1 MLHAGIPLAVQRSET
16 VPVWRRFSRNVAW
29 PRVAFLERDAHRQGV
44 SASSPS
50 RRNRQLGLL
59 GSILLLTV
67 LVGACGEPGSKHAAV
82 EHPPVS
88 ARVSSPRSTA
98 PPPTSTTRASGEAV
112 AVVRTYWATYLELAR
127 RPGPFDS
134 IATQN
139 ALTRVATGAA
149 LEKLL
154 TVLRTNAAA
163 GYVVHG
169 AIESNPR
176 LVSQVGSNAT
186 VRDCYDDRSGLFQ
199 VTDGARIDQ
208 DDPRPHLATFGLV
221 LQADGWKVSTIE
233 QPEEPCAN
241 S

>member
-1 MLHAGIPLAVQRSET
+1 MLGR
-16 VPVWRRFSRNVAW
+16 RRFSRNIAW

-50 RRNRQLGLL
+50 RRNRQLGLTVA
-59 GSILLLTV
+59 ILLLTV
-67 LVGACGEPGSKHAAV
+67 LVGACSEPGSKHAAV
-82 EHPPVS
+82 DHPSVS
-88 ARVSSPRSTA
+88 GRVSEPNSTA
-98 PPPTSTTRASGEAV
+98 LPPPTSTTRASGEAI
-112 AVVRTYWATYLELAR
+112 AVVRTYWATYLELASR
-127 RPGPFDS
+127 AGPFDS

-149 LEKLL
+149 LERLL

-163 GYVVHG
+163 GYVVQG

-176 LVSQVGSNAT
+176 LVSQVGSDAT

-208 DDPRPHLATFGLV
+208 DDPHPHLATFGLV